1 MKVACIAAGAAG
13 MYCGSCMHDNTL
25 AAALQRLGIDV
36 VLVPTYTPLRTD
48 EADVSIDRVFFGGI
62 NVYLQQKSAL
72 FRHTPAAIDRWL
84 DRPSLLNGLSRF
96 SASTS
101 AADLGA
107 LTVSVLE
114 GEEGRQRKELAKL
127 VDWLARVFKPD
138 LVQLPNSL
146 FLGFARELKRRLGV
160 PVLCALQGEDLFVNG
175 LIEPYKSQALR
186 LLRQRAED
194 VDGFVAPC
202 AYYSDYMATFLG
214 APPERVEV
222 VPLGISLHGYGDR
235 VREREGTFNI
245 GYLARIC
252 PEKGLHLLIEAY
264 LQLSERL
271 GKENL
276 TLAIAGYLGR
286 ADRAYFQD
294 QMRLVRKNG
303 LQDRVTY
310 KGEVTRKEKIAFL
323 QRLDVLSV
331 PTSYADP
338 KGLFVLESLAAGVP
352 VVEPWH
358 GAFPELIAATGGG
371 VLVEPGSAAAVGEAL
386 AQLAQHPERI
396 LELGSAGQRAVRER
410 FDDTTMARNTLAVYK
425 RYAAKE

>member
-13 MYCGSCMHDNTL
+13 MYCGSCIHDNTL
-25 AAALQRLGIDV
+25 AAALQRLGIDL

-48 EADVSIDRVFFGGI
+48 EEDVSIDRVFFGGI

-72 FRHTPAAIDRWL
+72 FRHTPAAIDRLL
-84 DRPSLLNGLSRF
+84 DRPRLLNSLSRF

-114 GEEGRQRKELAKL
+114 GEQGRQRKELAKL

-146 FLGFARELKRRLGV
+146 FLGFARELKRQLGV
-160 PVLCALQGEDLFVNG
+160 PVLCALQGEDLFVDG
-175 LIEPYKSQALR
+175 LIEPYKSQVLG
-186 LLRQRAED
+186 LLRQRAAD
-194 VDGFVAPC
+194 ADGFVAPC
-202 AYYSDYMATFLG
+202 AYYSDYMATLLG
-214 APPERVEV
+214 VPPERVDV
-222 VPLGISLHGYGDR
+222 VHLGIALNGYRDPIH
-235 VREREGTFNI
+235 EKEGPFNI

-252 PEKGLHLLIEAY
+252 PEKGLHLLIEAFF
-264 LQLSERL
+264 QLSDRL

-276 TLAIAGYLGR
+276 TLTIAGYLGS
-286 ADRAYFQD
+286 ADRVYFQD
-294 QMRLVRKNG
+294 LMRQVRERG
-303 LQDRVTY
+303 LEGRVIY
-310 KGEVTRKEKIAFL
+310 KGEVTREEKIAFL

-331 PTSYADP
+331 PTTYADP
-338 KGLFVLESLAAGVP
+338 KGLFVLESLAAGIP
-352 VVEPWH
+352 VVEPRH

-371 VLVEPGSAAAVGEAL
+371 VLVDPNSAVAIGEAL
-386 AQLAQHPERI
+386 AQLAEHPARRI
-396 LELGSAGQRAVRER
+396 EFGSSGQQAVRER

>member
-13 MYCGSCMHDNTL
+13 MYCGSCIHDNTL

-48 EADVSIDRVFFGGI
+48 EQDVSIDRVFFGGI

-72 FRHTPAAIDRWL
+72 FRHTPAAIDRLL
-84 DRPSLLNGLSRF
+84 DRPRLLNGLSRF

-107 LTVSVLE
+107 LTVSVLQ
-114 GEEGRQRKELAKL
+114 GEQGRQRKELTKL

-146 FLGFARELKRRLGV
+146 FLGFARELKQRLGV
-160 PVLCALQGEDLFVNG
+160 PVLCALQGEDLFVDS
-175 LIEPYKSQALR
+175 LIEPYRSQVLL
-186 LLRQRAED
+186 LLRQRAAD
-194 VDGFVAPC
+194 ADGFVAPC
-202 AYYSDYMATFLG
+202 AYYSDYMATLLSV
-214 APPERVEV
+214 PMERVDV
-222 VPLGISLHGYGDR
+222 VHLGIALHGYGDP
-235 VREREGTFNI
+235 VRERNGSFNI

-252 PEKGLHLLIEAY
+252 PEKGLHLLVEAFFH
-264 LQLSERL
+264 LSDRL

-276 TLAIAGYLGR
+276 TLAIAGYLG
-286 ADRAYFQD
+286 AT
-294 QMRLVRKNG
+294 
-303 LQDRVTY
+303 DRVYFRDLMSRVHERGLGDTVIY
-310 KGEVTRKEKIAFL
+310 KGEVTREEKIAFL

-331 PTSYADP
+331 PTTYADP

-352 VVEPWH
+352 VVEPRH

-371 VLVEPGSAAAVGEAL
+371 VLVDPDSAVALAEAL
-386 AQLAQHPERI
+386 AQFAEHPERRI
-396 LELGSAGQRAVRER
+396 EFSSSGQQAVRER

-425 RYAAKE
+425 RYTAKE